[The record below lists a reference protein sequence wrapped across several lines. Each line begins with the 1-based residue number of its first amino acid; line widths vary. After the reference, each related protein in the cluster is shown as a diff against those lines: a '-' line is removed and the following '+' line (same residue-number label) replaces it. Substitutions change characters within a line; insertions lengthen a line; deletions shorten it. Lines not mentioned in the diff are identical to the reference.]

1 MASNGFLRSGVA
13 DQVRGEV
20 DVRLAQLL
28 TGLNDAAESISES
41 VQEVQAET
49 ERDVRSIIKD
59 STISTSFTATLS
71 NLGGP
76 PPGTAWLVTQVS
88 AFSTTRMWWARIGLD
103 DPNMGIDSHIWGV
116 PEIAAGT
123 SRSERVD
130 FYIPAGRKVFAQ
142 IGVSAVGDAAA
153 MVLHV
158 KQLSI
163 GEK

>member
-41 VQEVQAET
+41 GQEVQAET
-49 ERDVRSIIKD
+49 ERDARSIIKD
-59 STISTSFTATLS
+59 STIATSLTATLS

-76 PPGTAWLVTQVS
+76 PPGTAWLVTQVC
-88 AFSTTRMWWARIGLD
+88 AFSTTRMWWASIGLD
-103 DPNMGIDSHIWGV
+103 DPNMGINSLIWGA
-116 PEIAAGT
+116 PDWSGAN
-123 SRSERVD
+123 RSERVD

-142 IGVSAVGDAAA
+142 IGVTAVGDAAA